1 MLINPIDDALYSAMN
16 TIELSFALNKKR
28 FRHESE
34 LSKSVV
40 AKMRQLQRD
49 GRINKKVFKYFID
62 TLMPKQK
69 GFDRRWVNRYARYLE
84 IASMAEKLVG
94 KTDKERLDVLL
105 DHLND
110 TYGILIRQSISDQE
124 HFSEDEGKQIAE
136 KGFVGV
142 TQSQLTHFDSHGK
155 MTDIV
160 YLSARLPNQE
170 SIVKVLKECQTH
182 GFSLHNEETKV
193 APKEI
198 GFIALLPI

>member
-84 IASMAEKLVG
+84 IASMTEKLVG